1 VYVVGGR
8 RGLILIPKGCGGRG
22 WSGFATE
29 LRKVKAFFDA
39 PVGIGATTVSQ
50 HQVRGGSFSSG
61 KEASLGAGGRSYME
75 VVRMK

>member
-1 VYVVGGR
+1 MWWVAGR

-39 PVGIGATTVSQ
+39 PEGIGATTVSQ
-50 HQVRGGSFSSG
+50 CQVCGGSFSLG
-61 KEASLGAGGRSYME
+61 KEASFDHLGL
-75 VVRMK
+75 VVDLIWRW